1 MKKHMIPPYIAGA
14 AGVLLLVWLAV
25 SFFDVALN
33 NIHGAQ
39 YMPLNFFTLLAEGVT
54 Q

>member
-1 MKKHMIPPYIAGA
+1 MKKYMIPPIIAGA
-14 AGVLLLVWLAV
+14 VGVLVLAWLII

-39 YMPLNFFTLLAEGVT
+39 YMPLNFFTLLAEGL
-54 Q
+54 